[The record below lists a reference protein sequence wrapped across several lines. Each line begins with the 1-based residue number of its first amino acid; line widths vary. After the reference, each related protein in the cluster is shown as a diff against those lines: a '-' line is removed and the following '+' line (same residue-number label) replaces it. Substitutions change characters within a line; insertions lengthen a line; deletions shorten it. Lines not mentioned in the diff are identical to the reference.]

1 MRMNNMLHFT
11 ENHRYCVYRDFGLS
25 PVDGKM
31 LGLLYQPMVGA
42 FAISL
47 YRLLADQV
55 PQEQVGYSDVEQ
67 QRKLFLTLG
76 LDPSEKGR
84 KFLIEQASRLEAVG
98 LLQTNR
104 LYVPDSDDYMY
115 EYELQAPL
123 APAEFFRTQHL
134 TLLLRDKIGKFAVL
148 SLREQLFRKEP
159 EDWSGLSLNKEN
171 ITIPFYEIFELNAH
185 SIDYELEQAIAETSI
200 ARQPGL
206 KLALEEEEAINYADI
221 ILRFPRESR
230 NRSFVEALRFDPEG
244 MGVVNFVARKYD
256 LSVQDLCRLLDEDG
270 VFDPDGAI
278 LLDALQHKANLQ
290 FRQGKKRQE
299 EREVTYGKIVAL
311 RGEEPQG
318 GTTASAAGNVAEEV
332 AVQMEYYVDVP
343 PQFQSK
349 CDIHQ
354 YNMMLRNEPYTRLL
368 KTFFPGTIPDN
379 LLDIFEKID
388 LNYKLPGEVINVL
401 IHYLMSL
408 LTSGGEQR
416 INRNFIDA
424 IAANMLLKQISTYE
438 QAVQYIRD
446 QSKVKE
452 KVKEKSV
459 GAASSGGRART
470 YGSGGAKP
478 KPEIP
483 IVERAGA
490 ETAVSEEEFA
500 ELMKMAERMQSG
512 KHKKEV

>member
-11 ENHRYCVYRDFGLS
+11 ENHRYCVYRDFCLS

-31 LGLLYQPMVGA
+31 LGLVYQPMVGA
-42 FAISL
+42 FAVSL
-47 YRLLADQV
+47 YRLLTEQV
-55 PQEQVGYSDVEQ
+55 PLEQVGYSAVEQ
-67 QRKLFLTLG
+67 QRKLFMTLSV
-76 LDPSEKGR
+76 DPSEKGR

-98 LLQTNR
+98 LLQTSR

-115 EYELQAPL
+115 EYELQPPL

-148 SLREQLFRKEP
+148 ALREQLFSKEP
-159 EDWSGLSLNKEN
+159 EAWSGLNYNKEN
-171 ITIPFYEIFELNAH
+171 ITVPFYEIFELNTH

-200 ARQPGL
+200 ARQPGVR
-206 KLALEEEEAINYADI
+206 LAPEEEAMNYADI

-244 MGVVNFVARKYD
+244 MGVVNYVARKYD

-270 VFDPDGAI
+270 VFDPGGVI
-278 LLDALQHKANLQ
+278 LLDELQYKANLQ
-290 FRQGKKRQE
+290 FRQGKRRKE
-299 EREVTYGKIVAL
+299 EREVAYGKIVAL
-311 RGEEPQG
+311 RGEEQKADP
-318 GTTASAAGNVAEEV
+318 SALLPEEV

-349 CDIHQ
+349 CDVHQ

-368 KTFFPGTIPDN
+368 KTFFPGTVPDN

-388 LNYKLPGEVINVL
+388 LNYKLPGEVINLL

-424 IAANMLLKQISTYE
+424 IAANMLLKQVNTYE

-446 QSKVKE
+446 QAKVKE
-452 KVKEKSV
+452 KTA
-459 GAASSGGRART
+459 GTASAGGGRARS
-470 YGSGGAKP
+470 YGSRGAAR

-483 IVERAGA
+483 IVQSRGDERS
-490 ETAVSEEEFA
+490 VSEEEFA
-500 ELMKMAERMQSG
+500 ELIKMAERRKASKQ
-512 KHKKEV
+512 KKDV

>member
-31 LGLLYQPMVGA
+31 LGLIYQPMVGA

-47 YRLLADQV
+47 YRLLVEHV
-55 PQEQVGYSDVEQ
+55 PQEQVGYSEVEQ

-84 KFLIEQASRLEAVG
+84 KFLIEQTSRLEAVG

-104 LYVPDSDDYMY
+104 LYVPDSDDYIY

-148 SLREQLFRKEP
+148 SLREQLFRGEP
-159 EDWSGLSLNKEN
+159 EAWSGVGLNKEN
-171 ITIPFYEIFELNAH
+171 ITVPFYEIFELNTH

-206 KLALEEEEAINYADI
+206 KLALEEDAINYADI

-244 MGVVNFVARKYD
+244 MGVVNYVARKYD
-256 LSVQDLCRLLDEDG
+256 LSVQDICRLLDEDG
-270 VFDPDGAI
+270 VFDPGGGI

-290 FRQGKKRQE
+290 FRQGKRRQE
-299 EREVTYGKIVAL
+299 EREVAYGKIVAL
-311 RGEEPQG
+311 RGEEPKAEDDSVQAG
-318 GTTASAAGNVAEEV
+318 GVAEEV

-368 KTFFPGTIPDN
+368 KTFFPGSIPDN

-424 IAANMLLKQISTYE
+424 IAANMLLKQINTYE

-452 KVKEKSV
+452 KVKEKSG
-459 GAASSGGRART
+459 GAASGGGRART
-470 YGSGGAKP
+470 YGSRGTKP

-483 IVERAGA
+483 IVERTGQ
-490 ETAVSEEEFA
+490 ETAVSEEELA
-500 ELMKMAERMQSG
+500 ELIKMAERMQSG